1 MAFCGP
7 PAPRPVSAGSLGA
20 PLALGGKVRGQR
32 PCGPSAAQAILPG
45 TSLPVLPS
53 APSTLTPDPRSPP
66 CPPRPRGWCQQP
78 HLRVR
83 SSKNERL
90 VRPEAPSLPLP
101 SSQQGWPGP
110 VGARALH
117 SGLLPG
123 PQTGR
128 QGRPVPSA
136 RPLTLPSA
144 APPSGTRPGSSL
156 SLCVF
161 SFSHSPLRLKR
172 KKICFYFLD
181 QLAIDKKYKINS
193 AT

>member
-1 MAFCGP
+1 MASDCAVP
-7 PAPRPVSAGSLGA
+7 LRPRPSSREHHSLCF
-20 PLALGGKVRGQR
+20 L
-32 PCGPSAAQAILPG
+32 LPRQL
-45 TSLPVLPS
+45 SPK
-53 APSTLTPDPRSPP
+53 TPGLRRVP
-66 CPPRPRGWCQQP
+66 PPRPRGWCQQP
-78 HLRVR
+78 HLGVR

-128 QGRPVPSA
+128 QGRPVPSVG
-136 RPLTLPSA
+136 PLTLPSA
-144 APPSGTRPGSSL
+144 APPSGTWPGSSL

>member
-78 HLRVR
+78 HLGVR

-90 VRPEAPSLPLP
+90 VRPEAPSPPLP
-101 SSQQGWPGP
+101 SSQQGWPEPCTAASSPGP
-110 VGARALH
+110 RLGGRGGRCPRSAPSPCQAQRRPPGRGLALLSPSVSFLFH
-117 SGLLPG
+117 IVLSGLKE
-123 PQTGR
+123 
-128 QGRPVPSA
+128 
-136 RPLTLPSA
+136 
-144 APPSGTRPGSSL
+144 
-156 SLCVF
+156 
-161 SFSHSPLRLKR
+161 KR
-172 KKICFYFLD
+172 FAFTSWI
-181 QLAIDKKYKINS
+181 S
-193 AT
+193 

>member
-32 PCGPSAAQAILPG
+32 PCGPSATQAILPG

-78 HLRVR
+78 HLGVR

-110 VGARALH
+110 CWRPSPAQRPPPRAPDWEAGAAWCPRSAPSPCQAQRRPPGRGLALL
-117 SGLLPG
+117 S
-123 PQTGR
+123 
-128 QGRPVPSA
+128 PSVSF
-136 RPLTLPSA
+136 LFLNMDIFKYTQISA
-144 APPSGTRPGSSL
+144 S
-156 SLCVF
+156 
-161 SFSHSPLRLKR
+161 
-172 KKICFYFLD
+172 
-181 QLAIDKKYKINS
+181 N
-193 AT
+193 